1 MHGQV
6 QTRADKMNR
15 NRVHKEYDIEEKI
28 LLKSL
33 NVSSSENEQVH
44 KFVDVYEGPYTIK
57 KRVGK
62 DTYIIISD
70 NGKEKGQFHI

>member
-6 QTRADKMNR
+6 QTRANKKNR
-15 NRVHKEYDIEEKI
+15 KRVHKEYEIGEKI

-33 NVSSSENEQVH
+33 NVSSSESKKVH
-44 KFVDVYEGPYTIK
+44 KFFDVYEGPYTIK
-57 KRVGK
+57 KREGK

-70 NGKEKGQFHI
+70 NGKEKGQFHM